1 MTGGKRIN
9 DYSKLWPVQ
18 RNAAGDKVCRRCEA
32 ELPKDR
38 KSFCS
43 IACSDIALIMTTPHG
58 YITRVTKYIGHHCA
72 VCDKDVQNNRYA
84 DGGWDLYRAEIHH
97 ITPII
102 EGGTNELKNLV
113 VLCSPCHLLIHKAR
127 RMWQRI
133 LETGVIAEE
142 PKNQMSLMFDTT
154 TKQEAVKDEDS
165 NAQK

>member
-9 DYSKLWPVQ
+9 DYSKLWPVKC
-18 RNAAGDKVCRRCEA
+18 NAAGDKVCRRCEA
-32 ELPKDR
+32 ELPRYR

-43 IACSDIALIMTTPHG
+43 TFCSDMAMIMVNPSG
-58 YITRVTKYIGHHCA
+58 YSSKTLKYIGCHCY
-72 VCDKDVQNNRYA
+72 VCNEDMRNYYRENYLEL
-84 DGGWDLYRAEIHH
+84 GGAEIHH

-102 EGGTNELKNLV
+102 EGGTNELENLV

-142 PKNQMSLMFDTT
+142 PKNQMSLMFDNETGGG
-154 TKQEAVKDEDS
+154 ER
-165 NAQK
+165 